1 MIQLIR
7 KMKNNSKNSIKI
19 NLKFVRFDSTSN
31 YAKIGNTE
39 NWPHIQMS
47 LLFTLEIR
55 VSESFQL
62 MDNCFSDF
70 DGSGVVVEF

>member
-1 MIQLIR
+1 
-7 KMKNNSKNSIKI
+7 
-19 NLKFVRFDSTSN
+19 
-31 YAKIGNTE
+31 
-39 NWPHIQMS
+39 MS